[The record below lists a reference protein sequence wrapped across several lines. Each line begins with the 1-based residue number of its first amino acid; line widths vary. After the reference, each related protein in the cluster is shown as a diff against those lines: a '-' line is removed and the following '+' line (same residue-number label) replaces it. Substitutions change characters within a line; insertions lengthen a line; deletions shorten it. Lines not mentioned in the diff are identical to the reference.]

1 VVINK
6 YLAELVGTFILVIL
20 GSMSILAAGA
30 MGLPPILTVP
40 FGFGLGLLAAI
51 YAVGHV
57 SGAHFNP
64 AVSLGI
70 YLDKR
75 MPAADLVGYWAAQFV
90 GGLLASLALF
100 AVTSREAVAQ
110 TVTAYPTGE
119 LGLGIMAELILT
131 TIFVLVILAS
141 TKTAPAVAGVVISL
155 TLVVIHFAGIPF
167 SGASVNPA
175 RSFAPAI
182 VGGEL
187 TGLWVYLV
195 IPLVGAAVAWGL
207 WQLFSPEAQNIE
219 IGDTAAGDD
228 TEYVDDVV
236 VERTEVV
243 EEIEIRKDP
252 DNPLD

>member
-20 GSMSILAAGA
+20 GSMSILGAGS

-51 YAVGHV
+51 FAVGHV
-57 SGAHFNP
+57 SGGHFNP
-64 AVSLGI
+64 AVTLGM

-75 MPAADLVGYWAAQFV
+75 TSASDLVGYWAGQFV
-90 GGLLASLALF
+90 GAILASLALV
-100 AVTSREAVAQ
+100 AVTSRQAVAQ
-110 TVTAYPTGE
+110 TVTAYPDGE
-119 LGLGIMAELILT
+119 LGLGIMSELILT

-141 TKTAPAVAGVVISL
+141 TRTAPAVAGVAISL
-155 TLVVIHFAGIPF
+155 TLVVVHFAGIPF

-182 VGGEL
+182 VGAEL

-195 IPLVGAAVAWGL
+195 VPLVGAAVAWGL
-207 WQLFSPEAQNIE
+207 WQLFRPDALDLHV
-219 IGDTAAGDD
+219 GDS
-228 TEYVDDVV
+228 EEVV
-236 VERTEVV
+236 VEEVV
-243 EEIEIRKDP
+243 VQEEIVEEVDIPVDP
-252 DNPLD
+252 EADPMG